1 MLGIIALEGAKQLI
15 TGGIQERRKSQD
27 FEWDFKQIWKTIQ
40 GNYPEKRFWFWPMR
54 QAR

>member
-27 FEWDFKQIWKTIQ
+27 FEWDFK
-40 GNYPEKRFWFWPMR
+40 
-54 QAR
+54 